1 MVAAT
6 ASWPS
11 RHTVART
18 GTTSPTTALAG
29 YLPPETTGWTSSIPI
44 RPTTTHPVRLAR
56 RGAAWCCTADRSG
69 RALLSGLVYSLIAPY
84 THRSGHA
91 IPTGSKTS
99 LRRSRRRGQATGQ
112 WPAASAPSA
121 GQSLGSAGRGARQRS
136 LGAGRAGSGGAATQ
150 SGRAAEGCRECGQ
163 RAVEA
168 VLVGANEVRYRRGR
182 SSSGRPLR
190 RRAAGYNRPTGP
202 APQPARCGAFPVL
215 VERNDDCT
223 GTLKSA
229 SSGFSTPTA
238 TSRSS
243 TDTAQ
248 WSRPDLCLVAGLGWG
263 WWRSRSGRYLVAVI
277 VARRWADVTTR
288 SRCCGWGRA
297 RRGRGPPPARTCTP

>member
-99 LRRSRRRGQATGQ
+99 LRRSRRARRQGSGQPPRHLRRDSLWDRRVAVLDGE
-112 WPAASAPSA
+112 ASALIV
-121 GQSLGSAGRGARQRS
+121 LGPVGLRRNRAVRHEV
-136 LGAGRAGSGGAATQ
+136 AGSVVT
-150 SGRAAEGCRECGQ
+150 R
-163 RAVEA
+163 VEA
-168 VLVGANEVRYRRGR
+168 VLVGANEMRYR
-182 SSSGRPLR
+182 
-190 RRAAGYNRPTGP
+190 
-202 APQPARCGAFPVL
+202 
-215 VERNDDCT
+215 
-223 GTLKSA
+223 
-229 SSGFSTPTA
+229 
-238 TSRSS
+238 
-243 TDTAQ
+243 
-248 WSRPDLCLVAGLGWG
+248 W
-263 WWRSRSGRYLVAVI
+263 
-277 VARRWADVTTR
+277 
-288 SRCCGWGRA
+288 
-297 RRGRGPPPARTCTP
+297 